1 MSFEPTTT
9 QPPAATLAPPDVK
22 GAYEQKQR
30 RRNKRRPIWEEE
42 PSRLGV
48 AGKGAVIAFICVVI
62 LVPIY
67 TIVLTSISSAK
78 TVTQAG
84 GLVLVPDELTL
95 EAYRQ
100 ILDGGVVTRA
110 VWVSVGITTV
120 GTLISMSVSVLG
132 AYGLSKPG
140 SYGHRTLL
148 FTVLLTMFFGAGM
161 IPTYLLVSSLGLINS
176 YWSLILP
183 VAVSAFNV
191 IILRGFFMGL
201 DQEILD
207 SARIDG
213 AGEWRVLFSMVLP
226 MSKAVI
232 AVISLFYAVGYWNS
246 FFQATLYINDSEKF
260 PLQVVLRSYVL
271 RGQSVPGQID
281 IAGGAV
287 ANLSVQMAVVV
298 IALVPVL
305 LVYPFVQRHF
315 TTGVLL
321 GAVKG

>member
-1 MSFEPTTT
+1 MSRQLPTVD
-9 QPPAATLAPPDVK
+9 QAEALEHRLKRDA
-22 GAYEQKQR
+22 
-30 RRNKRRPIWEEE
+30 RRPSWAED
-42 PSRLGV
+42 PSKTGQSL
-48 AGKGAVIAFICVVI
+48 KGLSLAFICVVI
-62 LVPIY
+62 LVPLY
-67 TIVLTSISSAK
+67 TIILTSISSAK

-84 GLVLVPDELTL
+84 GLVVFPGEFSF

-110 VWVSVGITTV
+110 VEVSVGITLV
-120 GTLISMSVSVLG
+120 GTTISMLVSVLG
-132 AYGLSKPG
+132 AYGLAKPG
-140 SYGHRTLL
+140 SFGHRTLL
-148 FTVLLTMFFGAGM
+148 LAVLLTMFFGAGM

-191 IILRGFFMGL
+191 ILLRGFFMGL

-213 AGEWRVLFSMVLP
+213 AGEWRVLWSMVLP
-226 MSKAVI
+226 MSKAVT
-232 AVISLFYAVGYWNS
+232 AVIALFYAVGYWNA

-271 RGQSVPGQID
+271 RGMTVPGQVD
-281 IAGGAV
+281 VTGGTV

-298 IALVPVL
+298 IALLPIL
-305 LVYPFVQRHF
+305 AVYPFVQRHF
-315 TTGVLL
+315 TTGVML